1 MISFVPRFNAL
12 KCWSYIRFFLSGG
25 VLISL
30 LGCWDSSERVQQGQ
44 PVPQIAVKTKEF
56 IPTPDSISKLGP
68 QYRVLSKTL
77 TKPDCA
83 GENCPSMTFKRL
95 DFEAYPRFNAFLVR
109 SQLEIALM
117 DVGHDKKFQS
127 LGDLANAFWQT
138 AEDRYELV
146 LSADVVRDT
155 SSIVVTELHSYVYAG
170 GAHGMSTAMYIN
182 WSPALDQ
189 IFTLNDFVLPGRMK
203 AFEEALK
210 KQHAQ
215 WLKDNE
221 FAQADPSAYLETWPF
236 QFSDNAALMQDG
248 IAVTFG
254 HYILGPYAL
263 GMPTILIPFSELKGI
278 LNKGLLKKIHA
289 QG

>member
-1 MISFVPRFNAL
+1 MLN
-12 KCWSYIRFFLSGG
+12 CWSSVRFFLSGV

-30 LGCWDSSERVQQGQ
+30 LGCWDSNERAHQSQ
-44 PVPQIAVKTKEF
+44 PIHQIAIKTKEF
-56 IPTPDSISKLGP
+56 IPSSASTLKLGP

-77 TKPDCA
+77 TKPSCT
-83 GENCPSMTFKRL
+83 GESCPSITFKRL
-95 DFEAYPRFNAFLVR
+95 DFEGYPRFNAFLMR

-117 DVGHDKKFQS
+117 DVGPGKHFQS
-127 LGDLANAFWQT
+127 LGDLANAFWKT

-146 LSADVVRDT
+146 LSAEVIRDT
-155 SSIVVTELHSYVYAG
+155 SSIVVTELQSYVYAG
-170 GAHGMSTAMYIN
+170 GAHGMSTATYIN

-189 IFTLNDFVLPGRMK
+189 IFTLNDFILPGRMK
-203 AFEEALK
+203 AFEEVLK
-210 KQHAQ
+210 QKHAQ

-236 QFSDNAALMQDG
+236 QFSDNVALMQEG

-254 HYILGPYAL
+254 HYVLGPYAL
-263 GMPTILIPFSELKGI
+263 GMPTILVPFSELKGI
-278 LNKGLLKKIHA
+278 VNTGLLKKIHA